1 MLVADD
7 PQRALDLFAE
17 LLEQIG
23 QVKYYRPTNPRPAQP
38 RVSKQ
43 NISKWIR
50 GRAARM
56 DAA

>member
-23 QVKYYRPTNPRPAQP
+23 QVKRIFTPVPRFEMAVRSLLSVSYVVRPA
-38 RVSKQ
+38 SFL
-43 NISKWIR
+43 
-50 GRAARM
+50 
-56 DAA
+56 